1 MAKKEL
7 GDKLAAAIRTQFG
20 KGAARKIRANDL
32 IPAVLYGHGS
42 DPQHLTLPG
51 HETMLLLRK
60 SNALLTLDIEGTEQ
74 LALVKDVQ
82 RDPVLQII
90 EHVDMLIVKR
100 GERVEVEVP
109 VHVIGE
115 PFPGTIVVQDAMSI
129 LVSAEA
135 TNIPESIEV
144 NVEGLEEGASI
155 AATEVALPEG
165 TKLVDEETEII
176 ILSIQVPR
184 EEIEED
190 EAEGEEAAE
199 DAAEAPAEADAE

>member
-1 MAKKEL
+1 MAKEEL
-7 GDKLAAAIRTQFG
+7 GDKLAATIRTQFG

-190 EAEGEEAAE
+190 EAEGEEAAA

>member
-7 GDKLAAAIRTQFG
+7 GEKLTATVRTQFG

-100 GERVEVEVP
+100 GERVEVDVP

>member
-1 MAKKEL
+1 MAKKEV
-7 GDKLAAAIRTQFG
+7 GEKLTATVRTQFG

-100 GERVEVEVP
+100 GERVEVDVP

-135 TNIPESIEV
+135 TNIPESVEV
-144 NVEGLEEGASI
+144 DVEGLEEGASI

>member
-1 MAKKEL
+1 MAKKEV
-7 GDKLAAAIRTQFG
+7 GEKLTATVRTQFG

-100 GERVEVEVP
+100 GERVEVDVP

-135 TNIPESIEV
+135 TNIPESLEI

>member
-1 MAKKEL
+1 MAKKEV
-7 GDKLAAAIRTQFG
+7 GEKLTATVRTQFG

-100 GERVEVEVP
+100 GERVEVDVP

-144 NVEGLEEGASI
+144 DVEGLEEGASI
-155 AATEVALPEG
+155 AATEVALLEG